1 MRLPSGS
8 YKSGRIRPPL
18 REEHMGGLAYD
29 LLKLVAE
36 LVVLWM
42 SASFLIKWHKSRP

>member
-1 MRLPSGS
+1 MGRLT
-8 YKSGRIRPPL
+8 
-18 REEHMGGLAYD
+18 YD

-42 SASFLIKWHKSRP
+42 SITFLIKWHKSRP